1 MIEQMVAL
9 VRVNGDITAT
19 PPEKAGSGKV
29 TDADLEKLL
38 GSGAKMESMQSVD
51 KEVMS
56 PTGLPFTA
64 RILYTEGAEEK
75 NAVASEFIGEEIM
88 GDAVVCEVRLGST
101 RALNAPRYERLQSIA
116 ARHKK
121 AGS

>member
-1 MIEQMVAL
+1 MVAL

-38 GSGAKMESMQSVD
+38 GPGAKMESMQSVD